1 MSEWI
6 LEGEDLQYAYEDG
19 TQALRGLSFAVRRGE
34 KLAIMGPN
42 GSGNPPCFSI

>member
-19 TQALRGLSFAVRRGE
+19 TQALRGLSFAVRRGKSLPSWVRTGRE
-34 KLAIMGPN
+34 
-42 GSGNPPCFSI
+42 NPPCFPL